1 MPNAFRSA
9 AAIAVTAL
17 TCAMLWLV
25 IDVRI
30 NYSGHLSGLFYT
42 GTNTPLPPGP
52 ITGHIRRVRDAKGYD
67 GEFYHLIAHDPLN
80 RRGFLA
86 YVDSPR
92 YRWRRIGVPGLAYL
106 LAAGN
111 DKFIDETYVA
121 VELAF
126 TLLGAFWLS
135 RYAQLLGRSAAWG
148 LAFLLIP
155 GVAVSLDRMTVDLPV
170 AALTVAVLFYGSD
183 STPRWQLYAA
193 LVTAPL
199 IRDTGLLLIF
209 AWCIFRLR
217 SRHMRDVFPGAAS
230 AVPALVWYIYVA
242 LHAPPDQMDFLASYP
257 LGGLIKWTLHAVAD
271 PAAVFGPRSGAVLE
285 LAALAGI
292 WLAFILT
299 LGIAVR
305 RAVRLN
311 MPNHLPEILAL
322 TFVLFASLLGYQDI
336 WASAYGIGRTLSPLL
351 IALAA
356 IALRDNRAVFAV
368 PMLLIV
374 PRIALQFASEIH
386 VAARAAS

>member
-1 MPNAFRSA
+1 M
-9 AAIAVTAL
+9 TASS
-17 TCAMLWLV
+17 T
-25 IDVRI
+25 
-30 NYSGHLSGLFYT
+30 
-42 GTNTPLPPGP
+42 
-52 ITGHIRRVRDAKGYD
+52 
-67 GEFYHLIAHDPLN
+67 
-80 RRGFLA
+80 
-86 YVDSPR
+86 
-92 YRWRRIGVPGLAYL
+92 WRRIGVPGLAYL

-257 LGGLIKWTLHAVAD
+257 LGGLIKWTLHAVA
-271 PAAVFGPRSGAVLE
+271 E